1 MTHTDLTVIGGGVIG
16 LSIAWE
22 AARRGLQVALLERDA
37 VGRGTSWTAAGILPP
52 ANDLTT
58 ADPIDR
64 LRGLSHRL
72 HPQWAADLQS
82 ATGIDNGLRHCG
94 GLYLAMSPG
103 EAAALT
109 GLQQYWQSY
118 DIQAVRYN
126 TAELLADEPA
136 LQHGAAAT
144 QLRTAF
150 LLPDEYQLRS
160 PDHLAALRAACQ
172 QAGVQIHES
181 TTVRKFTEQGRAV
194 ELETDGATFHSGAAV
209 LAGGAWSSAI
219 ATASGIHFDMIPVR
233 GQMLLYRLPQPPFRR
248 VINEGNRYF
257 VPRDDGH
264 LLVGSYEEEVGFR
277 TDTTAAAIASLRHWA
292 EGLFPDL
299 QSRQPD
305 RTWAGLRPN
314 TIDGFPYIGRVP
326 DHQRLFVAAG
336 HFRSGMHLSCGTAV
350 AVVDL
355 LTDTPP
361 SLDLDAF
368 RIGRG

>member
-1 MTHTDLTVIGGGVIG
+1 MG

-22 AARRGLQVALLERDA
+22 AVRRGLQVTLLERDTI
-37 VGRGTSWTAAGILPP
+37 GRGTSWTAAGILPP
-52 ANDLTT
+52 ANDRTT
-58 ADPIDR
+58 ADPFDR

-72 HPQWAADLQS
+72 HPQWAAELR
-82 ATGIDNGLRHCG
+82 ATTGIDNGLRHCG

-103 EAAALT
+103 EAAALI
-109 GLQQYWQSY
+109 GLQQYWQAY
-118 DIQAVRYN
+118 DIQATRYD
-126 TAELLADEPA
+126 TAQLLADEPN
-136 LQHGAAAT
+136 LGQGAAAT
-144 QLRTAF
+144 RLRTAF
-150 LLPDEYQLRS
+150 LLPDEYQIRS
-160 PDHLAALRAACQ
+160 PDHLRALRAACQ
-172 QAGVQIHES
+172 QAGVRLHAS
-181 TTVRKFTEQGRAV
+181 TLVRKFTERGRAV
-194 ELETDGATFHSGAAV
+194 ELETDGQTFHSDAAV

-219 ATASGIHFDMIPVR
+219 ATASGVDFDIIPVR

-277 TDTTAAAIASLRHWA
+277 TDTTPAAIATLRQWA
-292 EGLFPDL
+292 EGLYPDL
-299 QSRQPD
+299 QPIEPI

-326 DHQRLFVAAG
+326 DRQRLFVATG

-350 AVVDL
+350 AIVDL